1 MTNTCKGCPYHLRA
15 NRNLAICTWDK
26 HPVNP
31 KGCNDAIVR
40 IYRVSAQ
47 EGK

>member
-1 MTNTCKGCPYHLRA
+1 MINICKGCPYILRA
-15 NRNLAICTWDK
+15 NRMALCTWDQ

-40 IYRVSAQ
+40 IYRVSVQ
-47 EGK
+47 EVK